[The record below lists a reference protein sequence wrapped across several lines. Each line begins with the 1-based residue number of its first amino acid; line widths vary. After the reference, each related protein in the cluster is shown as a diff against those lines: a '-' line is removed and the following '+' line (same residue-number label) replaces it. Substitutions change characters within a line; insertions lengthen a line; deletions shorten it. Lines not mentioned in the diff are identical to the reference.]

1 MQRNGE
7 VGQGRLA
14 LAQYRAEGAARFVG
28 VASRGNGFFNV
39 RLQLFLDLAIQAL
52 AAHGIRDTRPQ
63 RHVMPPGERD

>member
-14 LAQYRAEGAARFVG
+14 LAQYRA
-28 VASRGNGFFNV
+28 ASRGNGFFNV